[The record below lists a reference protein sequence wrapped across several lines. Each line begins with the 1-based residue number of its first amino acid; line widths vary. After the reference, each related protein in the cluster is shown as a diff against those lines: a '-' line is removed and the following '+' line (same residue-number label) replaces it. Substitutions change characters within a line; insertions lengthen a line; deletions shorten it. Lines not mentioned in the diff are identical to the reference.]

1 MPSGIHQE
9 IINLPIDVVWSFV
22 KDMDNWAPL
31 VPGYIQH
38 EKLSESLSTWEFKSD
53 IGILKKKVSLLVEIK
68 EWKAP
73 TRVSFDLTGVSDK
86 YAGGGYFEAE
96 AMGKNTTKITGFL
109 DVTASGAMGK
119 MVNSLLKTT
128 IPKSAEE
135 MGTSMAARLK
145 ETYKN

>member
-1 MPSGIHQE
+1 MPSGMHQE
-9 IINLPIDVVWSFV
+9 MINLPIEVVWGFV

-68 EWKAP
+68 EWKVP

-96 AMGKNTTKITGFL
+96 ALGKNSTKMTGFL
-109 DVTASGAMGK
+109 DVTASGAMGG
-119 MVNSLLKTT
+119 MVNSLLKTA
-128 IPKSAEE
+128 IPKAAEE
-135 MGTSMAARLK
+135 MGAAIASRLK
-145 ETYKN
+145 ELHKR